1 MNFWTFLNF
10 EGENEKSVHEERKT
24 NQTNNEK
31 KKKEEKR
38 KEKETKDITRP
49 KGKKKTRMIHDEKIK
64 RNYEWRT

>member
-1 MNFWTFLNF
+1 MK
-10 EGENEKSVHEERKT
+10 NEKPIK
-24 NQTNNEK
+24 QTTK